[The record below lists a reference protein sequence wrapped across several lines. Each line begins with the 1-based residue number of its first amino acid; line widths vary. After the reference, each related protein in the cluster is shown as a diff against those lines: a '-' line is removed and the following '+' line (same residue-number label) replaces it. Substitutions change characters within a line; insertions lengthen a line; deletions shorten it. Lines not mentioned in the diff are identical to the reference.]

1 MTTFPLVCIVDP
13 RTGAVKWRKEGS
25 KATPASLG
33 ESRKSQADRVNQL
46 FRHLSVFAAV
56 QDFIDRSPTPIN
68 ESDLFVS
75 RGTAS
80 VAQPVDQVDS
90 VFTFGKSPAV
100 AEAVEVVEAVVVDLP
115 VSSSS
120 APSAKSSSSPQ
131 RGFAVKEVRQLCQVR
146 FSCGISC
153 DAAAA
158 GFGQFRSGGR

>member
-1 MTTFPLVCIVDP
+1 MNLVSPKPNELD
-13 RTGAVKWRKEGS
+13 
-25 KATPASLG
+25 
-33 ESRKSQADRVNQL
+33 QL

-80 VAQPVDQVDS
+80 VAQPVDEVDS

-100 AEAVEVVEAVVVDLP
+100 AKAVEIVEAVVVDLP
-115 VSSSS
+115 VPSSS

-131 RGFAVKEVRQLCQVR
+131 RGFAVKEVWQFSQVL

-153 DAAAA
+153 DAAAV
-158 GFGQFRSGGR
+158 GFGQFRSDSR